1 MVFGVLMTVMQVD
14 LWAALA
20 VAGLC
25 LACSVL
31 GPSAVVS
38 RRARGVDQVWTTV
51 DHSRPRQNRK
61 SGWKAGRGQ
70 RGWEGAATGA
80 VCQLIPEKPCWWA
93 LWILS
98 QFSLRLFVNT
108 GNSKA
113 SKTFLGCKWICEPT
127 VAMYWQT
134 KWVLQDLRDVW
145 IESGS
150 SEAICLRFSSDPG
163 YSGRAAGGAV
173 LQRSKQLLLY
183 PLSKNSP
190 WNIRACRFSD
200 LSRQMGVSGVTH
212 SSRWVWLKRLIGLL
226 VWLFCCHTLPSVKT
240 PMHRQLDTFGASSWL

>member
-1 MVFGVLMTVMQVD
+1 
-14 LWAALA
+14 
-20 VAGLC
+20 
-25 LACSVL
+25 
-31 GPSAVVS
+31 
-38 RRARGVDQVWTTV
+38 
-51 DHSRPRQNRK
+51 
-61 SGWKAGRGQ
+61 
-70 RGWEGAATGA
+70 
-80 VCQLIPEKPCWWA
+80 
-93 LWILS
+93 
-98 QFSLRLFVNT
+98 
-108 GNSKA
+108 
-113 SKTFLGCKWICEPT
+113 
-127 VAMYWQT
+127 MYWQT

-212 SSRWVWLKRLIGLL
+212 SSRWVWLKRLIGVL
-226 VWLFCCHTLPSVKT
+226 VWLFSCDTLPSVKT
-240 PMHRQLDTFGASSWL
+240 PMHRQLDTLVPAAGFRDNISSDAGKASAAMKLLLLNISHEFLR